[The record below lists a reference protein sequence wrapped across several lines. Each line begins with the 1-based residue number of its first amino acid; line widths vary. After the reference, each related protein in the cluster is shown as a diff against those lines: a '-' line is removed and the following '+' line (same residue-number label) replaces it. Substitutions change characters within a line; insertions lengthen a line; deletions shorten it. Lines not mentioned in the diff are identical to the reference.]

1 MGHILVLAWA
11 VGARAAGTPAAIV
24 LGLLLPLIAAA
35 ADTGGFEISRS
46 LAAVMGAEAAQ
57 SAGHVIDPDEPIS
70 FAVFVPETYDPA
82 TAPGLLVY
90 MSPTYSGA
98 IPRSWERVLTAKN
111 LIWIGANQA
120 GNSVNVQRRALFAL
134 MAPDVIRQVYAV
146 DAARVYVTGLSGG
159 GKMASMMAVEYPQV
173 FRGSIFNCGVEF
185 WDRRPPRFEQVL
197 ENRFVFVTGEHDQ
210 ALRPTRRV
218 YRRFEQAGVPNIKLM
233 VVAGMGHENPDAA
246 HLEEA
251 LDFLDG
257 GAS

>member
-1 MGHILVLAWA
+1 MGDILLLAGA
-11 VGARAAGTPAAIV
+11 VGARTAIF
-24 LGLLLPLIAAA
+24 LGLLQPLIAAA
-35 ADTGGFEISRS
+35 ADTGRFELSRS

-57 SAGHVIDPDEPIS
+57 GAGHVIAADEPIS
-70 FAVFVPETYDPA
+70 FTVFVPETYDPA

-98 IPRSWERVLTAKN
+98 APRAWDRVLTAKN

-134 MAPDVIRQVYAV
+134 IAPDVIRQAYAV

-159 GKMASMMAVEYPQV
+159 GKMASMMAVEYPHV
-173 FRGSIFNCGVEF
+173 FRGGIFNCGVEF
-185 WDRRPPRFEQVL
+185 WDRRPPRFEQVRA
-197 ENRFVFVTGEHDQ
+197 NRFVFVTGEHDQ
-210 ALRPTRRV
+210 ALRPTKRV
-218 YRRFEQAGVPNIKLM
+218 YRRFEQAGVPNVRLM
-233 VVAGMGHENPDAA
+233 VIPGMGHENPDAE

-257 GAS
+257 AS